1 MGHKAVKAVVNAE
14 RKTVLLAEVHQK
26 FVEGGRAVFPLLFG
40 KPVLSGNVDDH
51 GDDAAGP
58 QSFQPLPIHGLVDGA
73 EDHLFRGVHRFIG
86 NAQLFPLLQIVDT
99 AADNAVDFPCL
110 PQLVA
115 PLGDVGIVVYGLLEK
130 IGQLLRGQI
139 VLDIQVIVLRRQKIQ
154 VQPVQC
160 HFRVP
165 QMKLEQDAQHI
176 RNAVD
181 RKKAG
186 NGAVRVVPVHI
197 VIAKFPGKEDDVAAI
212 LTFGIDFVNVRQAV
226 IGIGAEGTVE
236 VMVRNDLLNGF
247 QKTKRGDDCD
257 SDHFCTLLPRY
268 GYSIPRIV
276 KFSMDLW
283 ERSQEEGCVLLLLW
297 YNND

>member
-1 MGHKAVKAVVNAE
+1 
-14 RKTVLLAEVHQK
+14 
-26 FVEGGRAVFPLLFG
+26 
-40 KPVLSGNVDDH
+40 
-51 GDDAAGP
+51 
-58 QSFQPLPIHGLVDGA
+58 
-73 EDHLFRGVHRFIG
+73 
-86 NAQLFPLLQIVDT
+86 
-99 AADNAVDFPCL
+99 
-110 PQLVA
+110 
-115 PLGDVGIVVYGLLEK
+115 
-130 IGQLLRGQI
+130 
-139 VLDIQVIVLRRQKIQ
+139 
-154 VQPVQC
+154 
-160 HFRVP
+160 
-165 QMKLEQDAQHI
+165 MKLEQDAQHI

-197 VIAKFPGKEDDVAAI
+197 VIAEFPGKEDDVAAI

-283 ERSQEEGCVLLLLW
+283 ERSQEEGCVLLLLC